1 MSASFGSDNHS
12 GVNPLILKAIENAN
26 KGYAVGYGDDPYTK
40 KVLRN
45 IEKLLGGNCK
55 AAFVL
60 NGTGANAVALSSF
73 LNGGCCILAPKT
85 AHILEDECGAV
96 EKISGCKIVPLE
108 CESGKITPDAV
119 EEQFELLKGDQHKPQ
134 PAILSISQPTE
145 FETLYTVGEIE
156 KLAALV
162 HKNGCYLHIDGSR
175 ISNAAA
181 AMGKSVKEIVYD
193 TGADVLS
200 FGGTKNGLLMGE
212 AVVVLNTRKNRLFA
226 ERLKYIR
233 KQATQLYSKN
243 RFIAA
248 QFDAYLKDDLYLKMA
263 GHSNSMAKV
272 LEKELTKI
280 KGIVLTKKVETN
292 AVYISL
298 KGLDPEKISML
309 QKKYNFY
316 IWTQSIKEIRL
327 MCSWN
332 TTASDIKEIVSDIK
346 ACYEP

>member
-12 GVNPLILKAIENAN
+12 GVNPLIIRAIEKAN
-26 KGYAVGYGDDPYTK
+26 TGYAVGYGDDPYTK
-40 KVLRN
+40 RVLRN
-45 IEKLLGGNCK
+45 IEKLFGGNCK

-60 NGTGANAVALSSF
+60 NGTGANAVALSTF
-73 LNGGCCILAPKT
+73 LNGGCCILAPKS

-96 EKISGCKIVPLE
+96 EKLSGCKIVPLE
-108 CESGKITPDAV
+108 CNSGKISPDV
-119 EEQFELLKGDQHKPQ
+119 VREQFELLKGDQHKPQ
-134 PAILSISQPTE
+134 PTILSISQPTE
-145 FETLYTVGEIE
+145 FETLYTIEEI
-156 KLAALV
+156 KALAELV
-162 HKNGCYLHIDGSR
+162 HKNNCFLHIDGSR

-181 AMGKSVKEIVYD
+181 AMKKSVKEIVSD

-212 AVVVLNTRKNRLFA
+212 AVVVLNARKNKLFA

-248 QFDAYLKDDLYLKMA
+248 QFEAYLKNDLYLEMA

-272 LEKELTKI
+272 LETELKKI
-280 KGIVLTKKVETN
+280 KGVLPTRKVETN

-298 KGLDPEKISML
+298 KAFTQEQISML
-309 QKKYNFY
+309 QRKYNFY
-316 IWTQSIKEIRL
+316 IWTPSIQEVRL

-332 TTASDIKEIVSDIK
+332 TDLTDIKEIVEDIR
-346 ACYEP
+346 ACCES